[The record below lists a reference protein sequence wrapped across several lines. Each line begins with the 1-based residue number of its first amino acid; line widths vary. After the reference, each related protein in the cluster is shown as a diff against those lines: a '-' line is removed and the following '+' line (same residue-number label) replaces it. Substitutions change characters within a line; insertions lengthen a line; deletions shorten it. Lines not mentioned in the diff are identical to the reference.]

1 MENNMENKSSKAWVW
16 IIVVIVIVVGAILLF
31 KNKGTTTTDTTP
43 PVVTEEPASTEDT
56 SGGSPNIVS
65 GSNMA
70 YGDAVKAY
78 GDNRIQLDKTCQAH
92 PNNVTFKTGTSIMID
107 NRSPQTTKVRL
118 GDTFTIKPYGFKI
131 VKLAGT
137 TLPVT
142 YYIDCGTSQN
152 VATVLVQK

>member
-1 MENNMENKSSKAWVW
+1 MENKSSKAWVW
-16 IIVVIVIVVGAILLF
+16 IIVVVVLIIAAIMLF
-31 KNKGTTTTDTTP
+31 KNKSTP
-43 PVVTEEPASTEDT
+43 PVTETPAPAVTEEPTSTEDT
-56 SGGSPNIVS
+56 SGGSPNVVTN
-65 GSNMA
+65 SNLS
-70 YGDAVKAY
+70 YSDAVTAY
-78 GDNRIQLDKTCQAH
+78 GDNRIQLDKTCQAR
-92 PNNVTFKTGTSIMID
+92 PNNVTFKAGTSIMID